1 MRATWTAA
9 VLTATLGLAP
19 VITTSVTV
27 ANAADSASATSL
39 RLLAAHPE
47 RVLPDLAR
55 PGLSLPELAG
65 IIPPV
70 PDLPVKPPAPDLP
83 VKPPAPDLPV
93 KPPVDVP
100 ALPDT
105 PALPELPAVPD
116 PGANLAILG
125 SLGDVLGKITGL
137 VGSATSGA
145 PDPAALQKQ
154 LDGLK
159 AAIEALLGKLPVPPV
174 PATTPTLPV
183 DQTRAVPSDLA
194 PSLPPAPDLPAT
206 PAVPAVPSV
215 PGTPSTPA
223 LPAAPLP
230 LNPADALAKVQQDLT
245 DLVAKATAAKPDPA
259 AVKEAIPG
267 LSTDTVAATAA
278 TATALATG

>member
-39 RLLAAHPE
+39 RLLASHPE

-55 PGLSLPELAG
+55 PGLSLPDLAG
-65 IIPPV
+65 IIPPAPDLPVKPPV
-70 PDLPVKPPAPDLP
+70 PDLPVKPP
-83 VKPPAPDLPV
+83 VPDLPV

-100 ALPDT
+100 AVPD
-105 PALPELPAVPD
+105 LPAVPD
-116 PGANLAILG
+116 PGANLAVLG
-125 SLGDVLGKITGL
+125 SLGDVLGQITKL
-137 VGSATSGA
+137 VGSATAGA

-154 LDGLK
+154 LDDLQ
-159 AAIEALLGKLPVPPV
+159 AAIKALLGKLPAPPA
-174 PATTPTLPV
+174 PSTPTLPV
-183 DQTRAVPSDLA
+183 DQTRGAPADLA
-194 PSLPPAPDLPAT
+194 PALPPAPALPET
-206 PAVPAVPSV
+206 PAV
-215 PGTPSTPA
+215 
-223 LPAAPLP
+223 PAAPLP
-230 LNPADALAKVQQDLT
+230 LNPADALAKVQKDLT

-259 AVKEAIPG
+259 AVKAAIPG

-278 TATALATG
+278 TATSLATG